1 MEQQKRMGRP
11 PMTPKES
18 TPEQAAPVKSKKP
31 VSYNYKG
38 SEEPLAVVYEIKANA
53 GIAYMLSQTNVTVY
67 DKEVDSVRQI
77 RYCPNE
83 NSVFVDE
90 QSINARKEAVIF
102 RNGNLI
108 VPREK
113 PNLRK
118 FLELHPQ
125 NVANGGS
132 LFQLVDDTKDV
143 EQELAKEFDV
153 FEAVSLVRDK
163 SIDDLLPVAMFYG
176 INVDRPVSD
185 IKYDLLNVAK
195 RSPHDFV
202 KSFDNPIVKT
212 RSVIHR
218 AFEYNIVKAKNDGCY
233 WVDSDGLIVVVPV
246 GQDHKD
252 TLARFCMTER
262 GASVLSAIE
271 DRLTN

>member
-1 MEQQKRMGRP
+1 MGRP

-38 SEEPLAVVYEIKANA
+38 SGEPLAVVYEIKANA
-53 GIAYMLSQTNVTVY
+53 GIAYMLNQTNVTVY

-153 FEAVSLVRDK
+153 FEAVALVRDK

-176 INVDRPVSD
+176 INVNRPVSD